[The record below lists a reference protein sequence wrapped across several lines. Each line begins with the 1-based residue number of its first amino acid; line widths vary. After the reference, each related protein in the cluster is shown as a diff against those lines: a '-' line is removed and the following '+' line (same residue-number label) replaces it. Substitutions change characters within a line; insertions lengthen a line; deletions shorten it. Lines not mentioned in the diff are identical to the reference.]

1 MNVTIRNLKP
11 STVQDINEKAKQNNL
26 SQQQYLKEMLEKMT
40 FLDRINDR
48 EREYRIYLD
57 KMYQMMKLTRDQ
69 LEKNTKALNL
79 LMEDDA

>member
-57 KMYQMMKLTRDQ
+57 KMYQMMRLTRDQ